1 MLSRNLINSVLT
13 QIPVF
18 ILGIVSGV
26 FSTRILGEEAKG
38 VFSLF
43 QANYLLFLLVF
54 SFGIQTGIVYFIS
67 SKKYTEQVVAGIS
80 LAIFLVSTSILL
92 LLLFATYYLGVSS
105 FYLPENYD
113 TIPYLISLFVLFFLS
128 FFNNLITAFFQ
139 ARSKFNVINRVAILN
154 SVINAALFPVL
165 YFYLQQKEITVVAK
179 FNYVLV
185 VTLMLL
191 LLNSTIWGYLYMKQI
206 KVSPK
211 ISKAIL
217 GKIKEFIFYSL
228 LIYIGMFVNFFNYRL
243 DLWIV
248 NNYLDE
254 KQLSHYSLAANIVQI
269 ILYLSVT
276 IASVILPKL
285 SNSDDDKRL
294 VIFAQIS
301 RFSFSFFFLLV
312 VVAFSTSYLII
323 PLMYGEEF
331 IPTIIP
337 FQILSIGILFSC
349 ITQLFSMLL
358 VASNKN
364 IFNII
369 ACSAGLVFTVIF
381 DIYLIP
387 KFQINGA
394 AIATLISYFAI
405 FVITYIFVITKT
417 SIKTNNLLIPTKQ
430 DVSYL
435 YGLVLKSYKK

>member
-1 MLSRNLINSVLT
+1 MLGRNLINSVLT

-43 QANYLLFLLVF
+43 QANYLLFLLIF

-80 LAIFLVSTSILL
+80 LTIFLVSSSILL
-92 LLLFATYYLGVSS
+92 GLLFITYYLDISS

-128 FFNNLITAFFQ
+128 FFNNLITSFFQ
-139 ARSKFNVINRVAILN
+139 ARSKFNVINRISIIN
-154 SVINAALFPVL
+154 SVINAALFPIL
-165 YFYLQQKEITVVAK
+165 YFYLQEKQITVIEK

-185 VTLMLL
+185 ATLILL
-191 LLNSTIWGYLYMKQI
+191 LLNSIIWFYLYMKQI
-206 KVSPK
+206 AIIPK
-211 ISKAIL
+211 LNTTIIN
-217 GKIKEFIFYSL
+217 KIKEFVAYSL

-248 NNYLDE
+248 NYYLDE
-254 KQLSHYSLAANIVQI
+254 KPLSHYSLAANIVQI

-294 VIFAQIS
+294 VIFTQIS

-312 VVAFSTSYLII
+312 VVAFSTSFFII
-323 PLMYGEEF
+323 PLMYGDEF
-331 IPTIIP
+331 VPTIIP

-349 ITQLFSMLL
+349 ITQIFSVLM
-358 VASNKN
+358 VSSNRN

-369 ACSAGLVFTVIF
+369 ACSVGLVFTIVF

-387 KFQINGA
+387 KYNINGA

-405 FVITYIFVITKT
+405 FIITYIFVITKT
-417 SIKTNNLLIPTKQ
+417 TIKTKNLFIPTKR
-430 DVSYL
+430 DIRFL
-435 YGLVLKSYKK
+435 YGMVTKNFKS

>member
-1 MLSRNLINSVLT
+1 
-13 QIPVF
+13 
-18 ILGIVSGV
+18 
-26 FSTRILGEEAKG
+26 
-38 VFSLF
+38 
-43 QANYLLFLLVF
+43 
-54 SFGIQTGIVYFIS
+54 
-67 SKKYTEQVVAGIS
+67 
-80 LAIFLVSTSILL
+80 
-92 LLLFATYYLGVSS
+92 
-105 FYLPENYD
+105 
-113 TIPYLISLFVLFFLS
+113 
-128 FFNNLITAFFQ
+128 
-139 ARSKFNVINRVAILN
+139 
-154 SVINAALFPVL
+154 
-165 YFYLQQKEITVVAK
+165 
-179 FNYVLV
+179 
-185 VTLMLL
+185 
-191 LLNSTIWGYLYMKQI
+191 
-206 KVSPK
+206 
-211 ISKAIL
+211 
-217 GKIKEFIFYSL
+217 
-228 LIYIGMFVNFFNYRL
+228 MFVNFFNYRL

-285 SNSDDDKRL
+285 SNSDDDKRVVL
-294 VIFAQIS
+294 FAQIS

-312 VVAFSTSYLII
+312 LIAFSTSYLII

-331 IPTIIP
+331 VPTIIP

>member
-1 MLSRNLINSVLT
+1 MLGKNLISSVLT

-18 ILGIVSGV
+18 ILGIVSGI

-43 QANYLLFLLVF
+43 QANYLLFLLIF

-80 LAIFLVSTSILL
+80 SAIFLISSSILL
-92 LLLFATYYLGVSS
+92 GLLFTTYYLDISS
-105 FYLPENYD
+105 FYLPENYN

-128 FFNNLITAFFQ
+128 FFNNLITSFFQ
-139 ARSKFNVINRVAILN
+139 ARSKFNAINRVSIIN
-154 SVINAALFPVL
+154 SVINAILFPL
-165 YFYLQQKEITVVAK
+165 MYFYLQEKQITVVEK

-185 VTLMLL
+185 ATLILL
-191 LLNSTIWGYLYMKQI
+191 LLNSIIWFYLYMKQI
-206 KVSPK
+206 AIIPK
-211 ISKAIL
+211 FNTVIVN
-217 GKIKEFIFYSL
+217 KIKEFIAYSF

-248 NNYLDE
+248 HHYLDE
-254 KQLSHYSLAANIVQI
+254 KPLSHYSLAANIVQI

-285 SNSDDDKRL
+285 SNSEVEKRL
-294 VIFAQIS
+294 EIFVKVS
-301 RFSFSFFFLLV
+301 RFGFSFFFLLV
-312 VVAFSTSYLII
+312 IVAFSTSYFII
-323 PLMYGEEF
+323 PLMYGDEF
-331 IPTIIP
+331 APTIIP

-369 ACSAGLVFTVIF
+369 ACSVGLVFTVVF

-387 KFQINGA
+387 KFNINGA
-394 AIATLISYFAI
+394 AIATLISYFVI
-405 FVITYIFVITKT
+405 FIITYTFVLSKT
-417 SIKTNNLLIPTKQ
+417 TIKTRNLLIPTKQ
-430 DVSYL
+430 DVAYL
-435 YGLVLKSYKK
+435 YGSVIKIYKK

>member
-1 MLSRNLINSVLT
+1 MLGKNLISSVLT

-67 SKKYTEQVVAGIS
+67 STKYTEQVVAGIS
-80 LAIFLVSTSILL
+80 LAIFLISSLVLL
-92 LLLFATYYLGVSS
+92 TLLFATYFFDLSS

-113 TIPYLISLFVLFFLS
+113 TIPYLIALFLLFFLS
-128 FFNNLITAFFQ
+128 FFNSLLTSFFQ
-139 ARSKFNVINRVAILN
+139 ARSKFNVINRVAIIN
-154 SVINAALFPVL
+154 SVINAVLFPIL
-165 YFYLQQKEITVVAK
+165 YFYLLSKTISVVEK
-179 FNYVLV
+179 FNYVLIA
-185 VTLMLL
+185 TLILL
-191 LLNSTIWGYLYMKQI
+191 LLNSIIWLYLYSKQI
-206 KVSPK
+206 TVLPLLSKK
-211 ISKAIL
+211 IMSR
-217 GKIKEFIFYSL
+217 IKEFISYSL

-254 KQLSHYSLAANIVQI
+254 KQLSHYSLAANITQI
-269 ILYLSVT
+269 ILFLSVT

-285 SNSDDDKRL
+285 SNSDDTKRL
-294 VIFAQIS
+294 VIFTQIS

-312 VVAFSTSYLII
+312 FIAFSTSYFII

-331 IPTIIP
+331 VPTVIP
-337 FQILSIGILFSC
+337 FQILSLGILFSC

-369 ACSAGLVFTVIF
+369 ACSIGLVFTLIF

-405 FVITYIFVITKT
+405 FIITYIFVLTKT
-417 SIKTNNLLIPTKQ
+417 TIRTKNLLIPTKQ
-430 DVSYL
+430 DVICL
-435 YGLVLKSYKK
+435 VGLVKKNYKK

>member
-1 MLSRNLINSVLT
+1 MLGKNLISSVLT

-43 QANYLLFLLVF
+43 QANYLLFLLIF

-80 LAIFLVSTSILL
+80 LVIFLVSSGILL
-92 LLLFATYYLGVSS
+92 LLLFATYYLDVSS
-105 FYLPENYD
+105 FYLPDNYD

-128 FFNNLITAFFQ
+128 FFNSLLTSFFQ
-139 ARSKFNVINRVAILN
+139 ARSKFNIINRISIIN
-154 SVINAALFPVL
+154 SVINATLFPIL
-165 YFYLQQKEITVVAK
+165 YFYLQEKQITVTEK

-185 VTLMLL
+185 ATLILL
-191 LLNSTIWGYLYMKQI
+191 LLNSIIWFYLYMKQI
-206 KVSPK
+206 AIIPK
-211 ISKAIL
+211 FNTVIVN
-217 GKIKEFIFYSL
+217 KIKEFIAYSF

-248 NNYLDE
+248 NYYLDE
-254 KQLSHYSLAANIVQI
+254 KPLSHYSLAANIVQI

-285 SNSDDDKRL
+285 SNSEVEKRL
-294 VIFAQIS
+294 DIFVKVS
-301 RFSFSFFFLLV
+301 RFGFSFFFLLV
-312 VVAFSTSYLII
+312 LIAFSTSFFII

-331 IPTIIP
+331 TPTIIP
-337 FQILSIGILFSC
+337 FQILVVGILFSC

-369 ACSAGLVFTVIF
+369 ACSVGLVFTVVF

-387 KFQINGA
+387 KFNINGA
-394 AIATLISYFAI
+394 AIATLISYFVI
-405 FVITYIFVITKT
+405 FIITYIFVLSKT
-417 SIKTNNLLIPTKQ
+417 TIKTRNLLIPTKQ
-430 DVSYL
+430 DVAYL
-435 YGLVLKSYKK
+435 YGSVIKIYKK